1 MIITLSDYDTCL
13 ARRLLRVYDPPDPP
27 AYFQKVVWPCYEA
40 NKKEVLT
47 ECPNIGNIQ
56 LFVNF
61 ILILSARWRFKIVCL
76 QTKLASLAIRKM
88 VISTEF

>member
-27 AYFQKVVWPCYEA
+27 AYFQKVVWPCYAA

-47 ECPNIGNIQ
+47 ECPNIVKLDGNNSITQ
-56 LFVNF
+56 NY
-61 ILILSARWRFKIVCL
+61 LILL
-76 QTKLASLAIRKM
+76 QMILEKVKQKR
-88 VISTEF
+88 